1 MDTFVKRIIT
11 ICVSLFLISYVGY
24 QCVQVFYNPVKT
36 EIVYSASEYE
46 TVDTEGITIRNET
59 VLTEKKNGYLFYTI
73 ENGSRVSKNGVIAKV
88 FPTEEDSR
96 SQQQLDRLIQSLNQ
110 LKEIQSQGT
119 TGKVNLDAIDKQID
133 QVLSSLAVS
142 VNQPVLKDM
151 NHWQSKLLAL
161 MNKKQITIGKASS
174 FESRINSLTDLKN
187 QLISSFSAATSSV
200 KSPVAGYFVNKI
212 DGFEDRFEFNNVKS
226 LSADKLHGA
235 LAAEPNKAVKDV
247 IGKIV
252 GDYKWYLAC
261 IIPSAEAGE
270 LRQGAKP
277 DLLLPFVTDEVI
289 PSEVV
294 AVNRDKDGSVVVI
307 FECSYMSSEL
317 SYIRRE
323 SVQIRL
329 KRYEGLRIPSNRII
343 TNDKDEQGVYTLA
356 GDTVAFKKVE
366 ILYAQPEFVICKQT
380 DDKTYLQLYDDIIVE
395 GKGIYDGK
403 TVR

>member
-24 QCVQVFYNPVKT
+24 QCVQGFYNPVKT

-187 QLISSFSAATSSV
+187 QLISSFSAATSSE

-226 LSADKLHGA
+226 LTADKLCGA

-317 SYIRRE
+317 SSIRRE